1 LHAAVHIALLAH
13 QGAQRGDFAS
23 VATIEWREGGDLGN
37 SLGCVGIA
45 HAAILGAGLNGDVY
59 ASQINYTSNK
69 TVKTL

>member
-13 QGAQRGDFAS
+13 QGAQGGDFAS
-23 VATIEWREGGDLGN
+23 VAAVEWREGGDLGDC
-37 SLGCVGIA
+37 LGSMGIA
-45 HAAILGAGLNGDVY
+45 HGAILGAGLTRHVY